1 MKRRQEV
8 ASSWGEEERGRG
20 GGGGDSDRANA
31 LIWLLNFK
39 IRLFRYVLHRNVSLI
54 V

>member
-8 ASSWGEEERGRG
+8 ASRWEEEERWKGKG
-20 GGGGDSDRANA
+20 KNDRANA

>member
-1 MKRRQEV
+1 MEI
-8 ASSWGEEERGRG
+8 EEERG

>member
-8 ASSWGEEERGRG
+8 ASRWRERGRG
-20 GGGGDSDRANA
+20 ENDKANA